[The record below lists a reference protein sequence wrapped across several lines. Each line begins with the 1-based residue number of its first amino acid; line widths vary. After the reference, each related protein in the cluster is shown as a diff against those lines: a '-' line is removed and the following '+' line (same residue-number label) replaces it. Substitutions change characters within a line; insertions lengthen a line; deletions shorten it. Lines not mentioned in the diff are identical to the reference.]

1 MSGIPPN
8 HETLRRRVRTH
19 RNRKEFWEREGE
31 RSLGQNLA
39 MIGALGWLIVV
50 PALVGIFLGR
60 WLDQLAATGIMWTA
74 ALLFLGVIAGCI
86 MAWKRIHHD

>member
-1 MSGIPPN
+1 
-8 HETLRRRVRTH
+8 
-19 RNRKEFWEREGE
+19 
-31 RSLGQNLA
+31 
-39 MIGALGWLIVV
+39 MIGALGWLIVI

-74 ALLFLGVIAGCI
+74 ALLFVGVVAGCY

>member
-1 MSGIPPN
+1 MNAIPSN
-8 HETLRRRVRTH
+8 HKSMRRKIRVH
-19 RNRKEFWEREGE
+19 RGRKVLWEQEGE

-39 MIGALGWLIVV
+39 MIGALGWLIVI

-60 WLDQLAATGIMWTA
+60 WLDRLAATGIMWAA
-74 ALLFLGVIAGCI
+74 ALLFLGVIGGCV